1 MRSLTNTMDNTL
13 IDLIGLAG
21 QALTLLLIAGALIS
35 WVQPDPSHPVVRLL
49 SRLTEPILSPIR
61 KLLPPMGGMDF
72 SPLIAIIAI
81 QFLVRILIDWLR

>member
-1 MRSLTNTMDNTL
+1 MDNSL
-13 IDLIGLAG
+13 IGLIGLAG

-35 WVQPDPSHPVVRLL
+35 WVQPNPSHPVVRLL

-81 QFLVRILIDWLR
+81 QFLVRILIGWLR